1 MLLSTL
7 GCSGPIF
14 PLNNVVALEDVVEL
28 EGEEGEGS
36 GTDSREKEVLFLFP

>member
-1 MLLSTL
+1 MLSIL
-7 GCSGPIF
+7 GYSGPIF

-28 EGEEGEGS
+28 EWEEGEGS